1 MTWRIQLPQPIIRRI
16 DLLTSGK
23 SVVAVWTQP
32 DRVHFYDQRNGK
44 ALGERVVEKL
54 ASVTHDD
61 ERWRTF
67 LKGLQAPNDAFLPY
81 VRSGDDTIFTTTD
94 GNIRLYQKSG
104 ANGLAIEIGAKEHA
118 LDVEAGAHFLTLDMD
133 LELGLIAAL
142 DAHGK
147 LHVYQQRI
155 RVGIFDLG
163 LSIDDEY
170 TPAVLVPNGGK
181 RVFVTDGSQIVSA
194 DVGGKVLC
202 RMELHYPLGL
212 IAVTPDGKT
221 LLTSDADTGVLRAYS
236 TDEFSPTHQRYAIDL
251 AADAR
256 RLNTAAGSQAGNFVP
271 SALTIN
277 NRGVVAFGLA
287 GLLCV
292 TSLSKMKAIPV
303 STVG

>member
-1 MTWRIQLPQPIIRRI
+1 MTWRIQLPQPNIRRI

-54 ASVTHDD
+54 ASVAHDD

-67 LKGLQAPNDAFLPY
+67 LKGLCAPNDAYLPY
-81 VRSGDDTIFTTTD
+81 VRAGGDTILTTAD
-94 GNIRLYQKSG
+94 GNIRLYQKAG
-104 ANGLAIEIGAKEHA
+104 ADGLAIEIAAKEYA
-118 LDVEAGAHFLTLDMD
+118 LDIEAGAHFITLDMD

-142 DAHGK
+142 DTHGK
-147 LHVYQQRI
+147 LHIYQQRI

-163 LSIDDEY
+163 LSIGDEY
-170 TPAVLVPNGGK
+170 TPSVMIPNGGK
-181 RVFVTDGSQIVSA
+181 RVFVTDGSQIVAA
-194 DVGGKVLC
+194 DIGGKVLC
-202 RMELHYPLGL
+202 RLELHYPPGL
-212 IAVTPDGKT
+212 IAITPDGKT
-221 LLTSDADTGVLRAYS
+221 LITSDADTGVLRAYS
-236 TDEFSPTHQRYAIDL
+236 TEEFLPTHQRYAIDL

-256 RLNTAAGSQAGNFVP
+256 RLNTAAGAQSGNFVP
-271 SALTIN
+271 SALAIN

-303 STVG
+303 STPG

>member
-1 MTWRIQLPQPIIRRI
+1 MTWRIQLPQLMIRHI
-16 DLLTSGK
+16 DLLTNVT

-44 ALGERVVEKL
+44 SLGERVVEKL
-54 ASVTHDD
+54 ASVEHAD

-67 LKGLQAPNDAFLPY
+67 VKGLRAPNDAYLPY
-81 VRSGDDTIFTTTD
+81 VRAGGDVINTTAD
-94 GNIRLYQKSG
+94 GNIRLYQKVG
-104 ANGLAIEIGAKEHA
+104 DDGLAIEIAAEEYA
-118 LDVEAGAHFLTLDMD
+118 LDIKAGAHFVALDMD
-133 LELGLIAAL
+133 HELGLIAAL
-142 DAHGK
+142 DTQRR

-170 TPAVLVPNGGK
+170 TPVVLIPNGGK
-181 RVFVTDGSQIVSA
+181 QLFVSDGSQIVTS
-194 DVGGKVLC
+194 DTGGKVLC

-212 IAVTPDGKT
+212 AAITPDGKT
-221 LLTSDADTGVLRAYS
+221 LMTSDGDTGVLRAYD
-236 TDEFSPTHQRYAIDL
+236 TEEFLPTHQRFAIDL

-256 RLNTAAGSQAGNFVP
+256 RLNTAAGVQSGSFVP

-303 STVG
+303 STPG